1 MIIDTIIP
9 ILIDIPIPIEYK
21 FVQNAKMHALITVNA
36 KLKNINNDAIKLPLF
51 LKIIIIKIEN
61 HEFNNIV
68 GDVDQIKLIPSFL
81 TKSMFG

>member
-9 ILIDIPIPIEYK
+9 ILIDIPIPIEDK

-36 KLKNINNDAIKLPLF
+36 KLKNIKIDAIKLPLF

-81 TKSMFG
+81 TKSIFG